1 MQYAGTILDEGGA
14 VLNVKSP
21 QWGAVGDGVADDTAE
36 IQQAVNDCPP
46 GGTVFLP
53 AGVYLIN
60 GTANA
65 EQGFGGIKLKSN
77 MTFQMAPG
85 ATLKIAPTSTAGYA
99 GLRIWNATDV
109 HVIGGRIL
117 GERYQHVGTTG
128 EWGHGLM
135 IVDSHR
141 INVTDLIADDCWGDG
156 IMVGTIFNT
165 AFSSE
170 ISILN
175 VRANRN
181 RRTGLSLISAKQVRI
196 IDGRF
201 FDTTGTAPQGGIIME
216 PDGGGVFNEDILVSG
231 CQFGGNVYDI
241 YVWAGA
247 RDIVLAGN
255 TLRGHG
261 GIMISDRVTNMTVVG
276 NVVETSGTTSQTS
289 AFMTVAGAAT
299 PINGLRVTGNTFVGG
314 NQVVVDMSSG
324 DAGGLHNVEFSDNT
338 VISDVNGGRVIRV
351 ISTGVRLTDNRFVV
365 RGAGGIDATSPN
377 DWTVL
382 LHGVTHAGNVF
393 YRNEAAA
400 KNVYASLQNT
410 RLLGDDDYVGI
421 KRGWNGPTGRH
432 SNILGG
438 SVSSGGGIAS
448 GSSVSIPVAGVDA
461 TTARIAV
468 LAMGGGENGGDPGAV
483 TWHVASRTASGFTL
497 VIKNASG
504 VAQTLV
510 GDWVALQSSS

>member
-21 QWGAVGDGVADDTAE
+21 LWGAAGDGVADDTAE
-36 IQQAVNDCPP
+36 IQAAVNACPP
-46 GGTVFLP
+46 GGTVFVP
-53 AGVYLIN
+53 AGVYLIE
-60 GTANA
+60 GTDPVDGA
-65 EQGFGGIKLKSN
+65 GGIKLKSN

-85 ATLKIAPTSTAGYA
+85 ATLKIAPTSSEAYA
-99 GLRIWNATDV
+99 GLRIWNATDI

-117 GERYQHVGTTG
+117 GERGQHVGSTG
-128 EWGHGLM
+128 EWGHG
-135 IVDSHR
+135 VDIRDGHR
-141 INVTDLIADDCWGDG
+141 INITDVIADECWGDG
-156 IMVGTIFNT
+156 FYVGTLNN
-165 AFSSE
+165 ALFSSE
-170 ISILN
+170 ISMLN
-175 VRANRN
+175 VRATHN
-181 RRTGLSLISAKQVRI
+181 RRSGLALISAKQVRI

-201 FDTTGTAPQGGIIME
+201 FDTEGTAPQGGIIME
-216 PDGGGVFNEDILVSG
+216 PDGGGVFNEDVLVSG
-231 CQFGGNVYDI
+231 CHFGGNAYDI

-247 RDIVLAGN
+247 RNIVLAGN

-289 AFMTVAGAAT
+289 ALMTVAGTAT
-299 PINGLRVTGNTFVGG
+299 PINGLRVTGNTFAGG

-338 VISDVNGGRVIRV
+338 VISEVNGGRLVRV
-351 ISTGVRLTDNRFVV
+351 ISPGVRLTDNRFVV
-365 RGAGGIDATSPN
+365 RGAGGIDATSPD

-393 YRNEAAA
+393 YRNETTA

-448 GSSVSIPVAGVDA
+448 GSTVSIPVTGVDA

-468 LAMGGGENGGDPGAV
+468 LAMGGGENGGDPGGV
-483 TWHVASRTASGFTL
+483 TWHVTSRTISGFTL
-497 VIKNASG
+497 VIKNVSG
-504 VAQTLV
+504 VTQSLV
-510 GDWVALQSSS
+510 GDWVALLPFG